1 MSTKPSEIVW
11 GKMEGR
17 RRYSISWVGLD
28 KGKRRKE
35 MMLSP
40 VENFRNLL

>member
-1 MSTKPSEIVW
+1 
-11 GKMEGR
+11 MEGR
-17 RRYSISWVGLD
+17 RRYSIRWVGLV

-40 VENFRNLL
+40 VENFRNLLRGDAELLFKS

>member
-17 RRYSISWVGLD
+17 RCTINWVGLA